1 MSCRYIPLQNE
12 ILITLETGIAMG
24 RQPSSARP
32 IQGYLSWIV
41 PLAQGH
47 STFIG
52 QWYARVDPC
61 RSIKVWLSHLGQL
74 WMIISSS
81 ESPLSLAEAS
91 IETIAAHLLLLPTL
105 ASSLPL
111 CSPPLLSLPSFP
123 ICCSQ
128 EFLLKKSLYIPSKS
142 ALLRTQPWQN
152 RGNQWVKFPH
162 PHFMNCCKSLGL
174 PESTFFYSLI
184 IHVKLNNV

>member
-1 MSCRYIPLQNE
+1 MSCRYIPLRNE

-47 STFIG
+47 SIFTG
-52 QWYARVDPC
+52 QWYARVDQC

-81 ESPLSLAEAS
+81 ESRLSLAEAS
-91 IETIAAHLLLLPTL
+91 IETIADHLLFLPTL
-105 ASSLPL
+105 VSSLPHPPL
-111 CSPPLLSLPSFP
+111 PSPPFPPLLSHLLFSRVPPKKLLIHSVKV
-123 ICCSQ
+123 
-128 EFLLKKSLYIPSKS
+128 FLAQDPTM
-142 ALLRTQPWQN
+142 A
-152 RGNQWVKFPH
+152 
-162 PHFMNCCKSLGL
+162 
-174 PESTFFYSLI
+174 E
-184 IHVKLNNV
+184 